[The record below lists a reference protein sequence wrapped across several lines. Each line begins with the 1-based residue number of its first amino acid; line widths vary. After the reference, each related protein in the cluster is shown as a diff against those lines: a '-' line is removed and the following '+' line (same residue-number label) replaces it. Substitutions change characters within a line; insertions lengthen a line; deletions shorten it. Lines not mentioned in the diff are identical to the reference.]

1 MVGVV
6 VIAAA
11 GFVGMLV
18 LYGLACANAKA
29 GAAGKGSG
37 GLEECN
43 PKKYGLAAVFVLAF
57 LVRLFAAAVYRGH
70 ESDMNLFLAWEDRIF
85 SEGIPNFYL
94 SDSFS
99 DYPPGYMYIL
109 YVMGGIRSLLHLSAS
124 SVVSV
129 VLTKMPAILADLGT
143 GWLVYKVAIKKFCAK
158 GAAALAA
165 AYMFCP
171 LVLLDSAVWGQA
183 DGVFTFFVVLMC
195 WLITEKKLIPSY
207 FVFAAAVLVKPQS
220 LMYTPVLIFGI
231 MDQVILSNFR
241 WNRFFRHL
249 GLGLLAVAMIA
260 FLMVPFHFDLA
271 LAQYVETLGSYEY
284 ATVNAYNFW
293 AMRGLNWVSQDGIWL
308 GITYKTWGTI
318 AIILTVLAAA
328 WFNFR
333 CKKTEGKYYYLG
345 GFIITC
351 VFTFSVR
358 MHERYIFPAMAFLIL
373 AFAARPKKELFYL
386 YEAAAFVGFLNVAHV
401 LFLANAQNESQS
413 SLVRYVISYLML
425 LVFVYMV
432 YIAVRFF
439 NKPARTEEEEEALG
453 KQAEIFAAYFASE
466 EKREKEWIR
475 PSAPKVKMTR
485 TDYILMGIITGV
497 YAVIAFI
504 NLGGMTVPETEYSF
518 ESQGAV
524 ALDFGQDVY
533 LGQMQEYLGYQ
544 DNLKYY
550 VEYSSDNE
558 NWGTLYGAD
567 NPMDAGSVF
576 RWNDIGMNITCRY
589 LKILPAKD
597 TYHDSILELVFIDG
611 AGEMITPVNAGDY
624 EALFDEQDK
633 FQPRSNLNGTYFDEI
648 YHART
653 AYEMIHGLYCY
664 ENTHPPLGKLIM
676 SLGIRIFGMCPFGWR
691 FMGNLFGILMVPAM
705 YVFSKKFFKET
716 WISGVVTVLFTFDF
730 MHFAQTRIATIDV
743 FVTLFIILS
752 YYFMYCYSQYS
763 FYDTKLSRTFI
774 PLSLGGTAMG
784 LGWASKWTGMYASA
798 GLAVIFFVLLGRRY
812 REYAYAAKEPE
823 KKTAGIEHGH
833 ILECFKKNSLYTL
846 GFCCIFFVA
855 VPVIIYLLSY
865 IPFHDGTD
873 REFLE
878 KVVEAQKTMYNYHQN
893 AALPHPYFSKW
904 WQWPVMYRPV
914 LYYIR
919 IVSDTVREGISAF
932 GNPMVWWGS
941 IPAFFFMIYR
951 MFAKR
956 DRQAAFLVAAFLSQ
970 YLPWLLVRRGTFIYH
985 YFPSVPFITLM
996 LGYSLY
1002 LICKNH
1008 PSGKKWVFVYAG
1020 LAVGMFVMFY
1030 PVLSGMPVSLDYAD
1044 HWLKW
1049 FSSWELL

>member
-6 VIAAA
+6 VIAVA
-11 GFVGMLV
+11 GFAVMLV
-18 LYGLACANAKA
+18 LYGLACANLKA
-29 GAAGKGSG
+29 GAVGKSSGYLKGSHV
-37 GLEECN
+37 E
-43 PKKYGLAAVFVLAF
+43 KYGLIAVFVLAF
-57 LVRLFAAAVYRGH
+57 LVRLAAAAAYKGH
-70 ESDMNLFLAWEDRIF
+70 EGDMNCFLAWEERIF
-85 SEGIPNFYL
+85 SEGISDFYL
-94 SDSFS
+94 SDFLS

-109 YVMGGIRSLLHLSAS
+109 YVIGGIRSLLQLSAS

-143 GWLVYKVAIKKFCAK
+143 GWLVYEAASKKFYAK

-171 LVLLDSAVWGQA
+171 MVLLDSAVWGQT
-183 DGVFTFFVVLMC
+183 DGVFTFFVVFMC

-220 LMYTPVLIFGI
+220 LMFTPVLIFGI
-231 MDQVILSNFR
+231 IDEVILSDFS
-241 WNRFFRHL
+241 WKRFGRHL
-249 GLGLLAVAMIA
+249 GMGLLAIAMLVL
-260 FLMVPFHFDLA
+260 LMMPFHFDLA

-293 AMRGLNWVSQDGIWL
+293 AMRGLNWASQDGVWL

-318 AIILTVLAAA
+318 AIILTVLSAA
-328 WFNFR
+328 WFSFR
-333 CKKTEGKYYYLG
+333 SKKTEGKYYYLG

-373 AFAARPKKELFYL
+373 ACAARPKKELFYL

-401 LFLANAQNESQS
+401 LFLVNVQNESQS

-466 EKREKEWIR
+466 EKKEKELIR
-475 PSAPKVKMTR
+475 PSAPKDKMNR
-485 TDYILMGIITGV
+485 TDYIVMGIITVV
-497 YAVIAFI
+497 YTMISFI

-524 ALDFGQDVY
+524 KLDFGQDVY

-550 VEYSSDNE
+550 VEYSSDNV
-558 NWGTLYGAD
+558 NWGTLYGVD
-567 NPMDAGSVF
+567 NLMDAGSVF

-589 LKILPAKD
+589 LKILPAAD
-597 TYHDSILELVFIDG
+597 TYDSILELVFING
-611 AGEMITPVNAGDY
+611 AGEVITPVNAGDY
-624 EALFDEQDK
+624 ETLFDEQDK
-633 FQPRSNLNGTYFDEI
+633 YQPRSNLNGTYFDEI

-676 SLGIRIFGMCPFGWR
+676 SLGIRMFGMCPFGWR

-752 YYFMYCYSQYS
+752 YYFMYCYSQHS
-763 FYDTKLSRTFI
+763 FYDTKLSKTFI
-774 PLSLGGTAMG
+774 PLGLCGIFMG
-784 LGWASKWTGMYASA
+784 LGWAAKWTGMYASA

-873 REFLE
+873 RGFLE

-893 AALPHPYFSKW
+893 TALPHPYFSKW

-941 IPAFFFMIYR
+941 IPAFFFVIYR

-1002 LICKNH
+1002 LICKNQ
-1008 PSGKKWVFVYAG
+1008 PFGKKWVFVYAG

-1044 HWLKW
+1044 RWLKW
-1049 FSSWELL
+1049 FPSWELL